1 MSTKVPLYMCL
12 SHMPS
17 SHPHPIQTCL
27 SHLCPSHVP
36 LSPTHEQHLS
46 TTKTV
51 RGTIQ
56 TFKTHSRKFFCSKQ
70 SRSMSIKKRIYK
82 HWCQTL
88 HDLVLTALLQN
99 TQNVFNRIKALFYV
113 QTKILFKISKVL
125 YSHHKHVFN
134 LLQARLHMVFVGH
147 QVHCIDGARDDMV
160 SQFHRNR
167 WARGIIGLCNLTG
180 PVRLIV
186 DAHQLYNQ
194 HCFPSSSQR
203 TCQRTLPEL

>member
-99 TQNVFNRIKALFYV
+99 TQKMSS
-113 QTKILFKISKVL
+113 TESKHSFMYKQRSCSRL
-125 YSHHKHVFN
+125 AKSSTAITSTCLTCFKHVCTWS
-134 LLQARLHMVFVGH
+134 LL
-147 QVHCIDGARDDMV
+147 
-160 SQFHRNR
+160 
-167 WARGIIGLCNLTG
+167 GIKCT
-180 PVRLIV
+180 
-186 DAHQLYNQ
+186 A
-194 HCFPSSSQR
+194 
-203 TCQRTLPEL
+203 